1 MEFLRKETQG
11 IFQRKVF
18 SVICNVISIG
28 LPRWLGGKEFP
39 CNAGDMGDTALI
51 PGSGRSP
58 GRGKWQ
64 SIPVF
69 LPEKSHE
76 QRSLVGY
83 SPWACKELDMT

>member
-39 CNAGDMGDTALI
+39 CNAGDV
-51 PGSGRSP
+51 S
-58 GRGKWQ
+58 
-64 SIPVF
+64 SIPDLGRF
-69 LPEKSHE
+69 LGEGNGNPFQYPCLGNAVDRVDGEAWRMQSMGL
-76 QRSLVGY
+76 QRVS
-83 SPWACKELDMT
+83 